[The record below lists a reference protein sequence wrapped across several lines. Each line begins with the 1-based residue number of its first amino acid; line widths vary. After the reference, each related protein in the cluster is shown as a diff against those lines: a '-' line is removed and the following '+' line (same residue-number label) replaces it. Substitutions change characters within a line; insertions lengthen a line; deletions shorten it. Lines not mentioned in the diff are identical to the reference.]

1 VGRTSIREGG
11 AQQTRARIA
20 EAALDQFVNHGYA
33 ETTIDDIADAAG
45 VGRRTVF
52 RHFAT
57 KEAILFDHLAVRRD
71 FAVRRLGER
80 PRSESPL
87 VSLHAVL
94 RELCEQGYERRLLN
108 QIRQVLASEPRFAGE
123 QLALG
128 FRAFEENLIAILESR
143 AENRHTSAE
152 LLALTEMAESWFLT
166 ATRLYFKRGKRS
178 LVQYFDE
185 TVAAC
190 VQSTARDLGPLLD
203 HTASASSPRRHVRQH
218 T

>member
-1 VGRTSIREGG
+1 VGRTPIREGG
-11 AQQTRARIA
+11 AQETRVRIA

-33 ETTIDDIADAAG
+33 ETTIDHIAEAAG

-71 FAVRRLGER
+71 FAVRHLRER
-80 PRSESPL
+80 PQSESPL

-143 AENRHTSAE
+143 AENRHSSAE

-166 ATRLYFKRGKRS
+166 ATRLYFKRGKQS

-190 VQSTARDLGPLLD
+190 VQSTARDLGPMLD
-203 HTASASSPRRHVRQH
+203 HITGASTPRRQVRRH
-218 T
+218 I